1 MTGFLRGR
9 GLERYLLAYGVL
21 SLSRTVT
28 KTQGMLGRG
37 PAALNEV
44 TVTDKAATTSP

>member
-9 GLERYLLAYGVL
+9 GLERYLLAYGV
-21 SLSRTVT
+21 LSRTVT